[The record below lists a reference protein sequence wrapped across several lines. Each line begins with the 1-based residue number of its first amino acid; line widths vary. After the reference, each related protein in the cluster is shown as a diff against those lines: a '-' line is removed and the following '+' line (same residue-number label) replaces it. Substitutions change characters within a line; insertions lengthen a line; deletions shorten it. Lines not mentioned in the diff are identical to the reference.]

1 MLTGFLRAILQ
12 LTDSRLTSIL
22 IRVVFLS
29 MLVFVALWIGLAY
42 LLNSE
47 AMTEIPVVN
56 WLIGALG
63 GVVAIVATL
72 FLFPV
77 VVSVILGFYL
87 EPIAAAVEA
96 KYYPNLPEPK
106 GVGVMGGAWAG
117 VRFFLKALVVN
128 LVLLVFLFAPALYPF
143 AWMLANGYL
152 LGREYFELVAFRRL
166 SAGEARGLRHTH
178 RWATLF
184 GGIVGT
190 LLFLVPIVNLLA
202 PVILTMAMVHP
213 VERWRSKN

>member
-1 MLTGFLRAILQ
+1 MLTGFLRAISQ
-12 LTDSRLTSIL
+12 LTDSRLTRIL

-29 MLVFVALWIGLAY
+29 MLVFVALWIGMAY
-42 LLNSE
+42 LLKSE
-47 AMTEIPVVN
+47 ALTEIPVVN
-56 WLIGALG
+56 WLG
-63 GVVAIVATL
+63 GVMAVVATL

-87 EPIAAAVEA
+87 EPIAAVVEA
-96 KYYPNLPEPK
+96 KYYPKLPPAK

-143 AWMLANGYL
+143 AWLLANGYL

-178 RWATLF
+178 RWATMF
-184 GGIVGT
+184 GGTLGT
-190 LLFLVPIVNLLA
+190 LMFLVPVVNLLA
-202 PVILTMAMVHP
+202 PVVLTMAMVHP